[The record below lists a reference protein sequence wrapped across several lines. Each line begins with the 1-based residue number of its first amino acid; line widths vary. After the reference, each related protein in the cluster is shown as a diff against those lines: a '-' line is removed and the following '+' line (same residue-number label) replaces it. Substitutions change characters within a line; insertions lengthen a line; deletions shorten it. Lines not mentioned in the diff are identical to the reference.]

1 MDEQG
6 ELRDL
11 EGCNTPERIKRGRR
25 IANRMN
31 LPLLIIRNVFR
42 NKRRTALTIVSIGFS
57 LFLLIALLTFL
68 DILSNPPAGVE
79 SVLRLAVRR
88 STGITEMLPI
98 SYEAKLKKVPH
109 VVLVAPLQ
117 FAGGVYKDPKNFF
130 ANFATD
136 SRIWAMFPEFKLSEA
151 TKKAFA
157 SERIAAV
164 AGEDLMRRFGW
175 KVGDRITL
183 TGTIFPVDLE
193 LKIVGTYQYELDSGT
208 LYFRY
213 DYFNEALGGFDA
225 IGAYWLKADHQDS
238 IPEIIDTVDGMFRNS
253 AAETKTETEKT
264 FVLNFV
270 AMLGNVKMMVGS
282 IATVVMFT
290 MLLVAAGTMAM
301 TVRERLR
308 EVAILKTLGY
318 TPPLVLF
325 LILGESVV
333 ISLLGFGMG
342 CLFAVALSHADVY
355 AMTQGFIPVFL
366 PPLRIYAA
374 ALAAGLGIGVFS
386 GIAPAIQASRLTITE
401 AMRRLE

>member
-1 MDEQG
+1 
-6 ELRDL
+6 
-11 EGCNTPERIKRGRR
+11 
-25 IANRMN
+25 MN
-31 LPLLIIRNVFR
+31 LRRLIIRNVFR
-42 NKRRTALTIVSIGFS
+42 NKRRTALTIISIGFS

-68 DILSNPPAGVE
+68 DILTNPPAGE
-79 SVLRLAVRR
+79 QSALRLAVRR
-88 STGITEMLPI
+88 STSITEMVPI
-98 SYEAKLKKVPH
+98 SYEAKLMKVPH

-136 SRIWAMFPEFKLSEA
+136 SRIWAMFPEFHLSDE

-193 LKIVGTYQYELDSGT
+193 LKIVGTYQYELDSGA

-225 IGAYWLKADHQDS
+225 VGAFWVKADRTES
-238 IPEIIDTVDGMFRNS
+238 IPEIMDTVDGMFRNS
-253 AAETKTETEKT
+253 AAETKTETEKA
-264 FVLNFV
+264 FILNFV
-270 AMLGNVKMMVGS
+270 AMLGNVKMMIGS
-282 IATVVMFT
+282 VATVVLFT

-325 LILGESVV
+325 LILGESVF
-333 ISLLGFGMG
+333 ISLLGFAVG
-342 CLFAVALSHADVY
+342 CLLAVALSYSDIY
-355 AMTQGFIPVFL
+355 TLTQGFIQFFL
-366 PPLRIYAA
+366 PPLRVYAA

-386 GIAPAIQASRLTITE
+386 GIVPAMQASRLTITE

>member
-1 MDEQG
+1 
-6 ELRDL
+6 
-11 EGCNTPERIKRGRR
+11 
-25 IANRMN
+25 MN

-68 DILSNPPAGVE
+68 DILTNPPAGE
-79 SVLRLAVRR
+79 QSALRLAVRR
-88 STGITEMLPI
+88 STSITEMVPI
-98 SYEAKLKKVPH
+98 SYEAKLMKVPH

-136 SRIWAMFPEFKLSEA
+136 SHIWAMFPEFTLSDA

-164 AGEDLMRRFGW
+164 AGEDLMRKFGW

-183 TGTIFPVDLE
+183 TGTIFPIDLE
-193 LKIVGTYQYELDSGT
+193 LKIVGTYRYQLGNDT

-213 DYFNEALGGFDA
+213 DYFNEALGRPDGV
-225 IGAYWLKADHQDS
+225 GAFWIKADRTES

-253 AAETKTETEKT
+253 AAETKTETEKA

-301 TVRERLR
+301 TIRERLR

-325 LILGESVV
+325 LILGESIS
-333 ISLLGFGMG
+333 ISLLGFAVG
-342 CLFAVALSHADVY
+342 CLLAFALSHSDVY
-355 AMTQGFIPVFL
+355 ALTQGFIPVFL

-374 ALAAGLGIGVFS
+374 ALAAGVGIGVFS

>member
-1 MDEQG
+1 
-6 ELRDL
+6 
-11 EGCNTPERIKRGRR
+11 
-25 IANRMN
+25 MN

-42 NKRRTALTIVSIGFS
+42 NKRRTALTIISIGFS

-68 DILSNPPAGVE
+68 DILTNPPAGE
-79 SVLRLAVRR
+79 QSALRLAVRR
-88 STGITEMLPI
+88 STSITEMVPI
-98 SYEAKLKKVPH
+98 SYEAKLMKVPH

-136 SRIWAMFPEFKLSEA
+136 SHIWAMFPEFTLSDA

-164 AGEDLMRRFGW
+164 AGEDLMRKFNW

-183 TGTIFPVDLE
+183 TGTIFPIDLE
-193 LKIVGTYQYELDSGT
+193 LKIVGTYQYKLSNDT

-213 DYFNEALGGFDA
+213 DYFNEALGRPDGV
-225 IGAYWLKADHQDS
+225 GAFWVKADRPES

-253 AAETKTETEKT
+253 AAETKTETEKA

-301 TVRERLR
+301 TIRERLR

-325 LILGESVV
+325 LILGESIS
-333 ISLLGFGMG
+333 ISLLGFAVG
-342 CLFAVALSHADVY
+342 CLLAVALSYSDVY
-355 AMTQGFIPVFL
+355 ALTQWFIPVFL

-374 ALAAGLGIGVFS
+374 ALAAGVGIGVFS
-386 GIAPAIQASRLTITE
+386 GIVPAIQASRLTITE

>member
-1 MDEQG
+1 
-6 ELRDL
+6 
-11 EGCNTPERIKRGRR
+11 
-25 IANRMN
+25 MN
-31 LPLLIIRNVFR
+31 LRRLIIRNVFR

-68 DILSNPPAGVE
+68 DILTNPPAGE
-79 SVLRLAVRR
+79 QSALRLAVRR
-88 STGITEMLPI
+88 STSITEMVPI
-98 SYEAKLKKVPH
+98 SYEAKLMKVPH

-136 SRIWAMFPEFKLSEA
+136 SHIWAMFPEFTLSDA

-164 AGEDLMRRFGW
+164 AGEDLMRKFGW

-183 TGTIFPVDLE
+183 TGTIFPIDLE
-193 LKIVGTYQYELDSGT
+193 LKIVGTYRYQLGNDT

-213 DYFNEALGGFDA
+213 DYFNEALGRPDGV
-225 IGAYWLKADHQDS
+225 GAFWIKADRTES

-253 AAETKTETEKT
+253 AAETKTETEKA

-301 TVRERLR
+301 TIRERLR

-325 LILGESVV
+325 LILGESIS
-333 ISLLGFGMG
+333 ISLLGFAVG
-342 CLFAVALSHADVY
+342 CLLAFALSHSDVY
-355 AMTQGFIPVFL
+355 ALTQGFIPVFL

-374 ALAAGLGIGVFS
+374 ALAAGVGIGVFS